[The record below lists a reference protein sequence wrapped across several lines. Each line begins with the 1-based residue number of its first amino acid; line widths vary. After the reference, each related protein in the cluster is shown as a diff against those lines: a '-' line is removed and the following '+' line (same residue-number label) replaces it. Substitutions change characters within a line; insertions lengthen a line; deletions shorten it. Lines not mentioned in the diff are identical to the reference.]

1 MWPTAGTR
9 MPERR
14 KSAFFRAREGKMAAI
29 LFLCFFLLLFLGMP
43 VAFALAIS
51 AWTAVVLGSTYPQLV
66 IVKEMFSGLDSFPL
80 MAVPFFILAAEL
92 MTGGALTHVLL
103 RFASQFVG
111 HLRGG
116 LGYANVMAST
126 MFAGI
131 SGSALADAAG
141 PGSMMIRMMEKG
153 GYDRSYAG
161 ALTASSAVIGP
172 IIPPSIIM
180 ILYALQ
186 DEAVSVGALF
196 MAGILPGL
204 IIGCAM
210 AAANWYVCRKCGYKG
225 REPQPPAAQMV
236 RTTFY
241 AIPALMLLV
250 IIIGGIRT
258 GIFTPT
264 EASVVAVFYALLCG
278 MLIYRT
284 LKIRDLPAIILR
296 AALISTAVLLILG
309 AARAFAWIL
318 IIEGVPQSLAETI
331 AAWNLSPIVFLLAV
345 NLLLLVFGLFMDP
358 LPGVMILVP
367 ILAPI
372 AASLGIDPIHFAIVV
387 IVNLTIGLITPPVGS
402 LLFVVSSVA
411 KLRVTELTSEMPPF
425 LVAHIVVL
433 LLLTFVPAI
442 STWLPRVS
450 GF

>member
-1 MWPTAGTR
+1 MTPILFA
-9 MPERR
+9 
-14 KSAFFRAREGKMAAI
+14 AFFV
-29 LFLCFFLLLFLGMP
+29 LLVVGMP
-43 VAFALAIS
+43 VAFALAIA
-51 AWTAVVLGSTYPQLV
+51 AWIALSLGSSYPQFV
-66 IVKEMFSGLDSFPL
+66 IVKEMFAGLDSFPL

-92 MTGGALTHVLL
+92 MTGGAMTQILL

-116 LGYANVMAST
+116 LGYANLLSST

-141 PGSMMIRMMEKG
+141 PGAMMIRVMEKS
-153 GYDRSYAG
+153 GYDRSYAS
-161 ALTASSAVIGP
+161 ALTASSAVVGP

-180 ILYALQ
+180 ILYAMQ
-186 DEAVSVGALF
+186 DSAVTVGALF

-204 IIGCAM
+204 LITAAM
-210 AAANWYVCRKCGYKG
+210 AATNWHVCRRRGFRG
-225 REPQPPAAQMV
+225 SEPRPPIAEML
-236 RTTFY
+236 RTTLY
-241 AIPALMLLV
+241 ALPALFLIV
-250 IIIGGIRT
+250 IIIGGIRA

-278 MLIYRT
+278 MFVYRS
-284 LKIRDLPAIILR
+284 LRLSSLPQILLSAGVVSAAI
-296 AALISTAVLLILG
+296 LLILAG
-309 AARAFAWIL
+309 ARAFAWIL
-318 IIEGVPQSLAETI
+318 IIEGVPQAIAQTI
-331 AAWNLSPIVFLLAV
+331 IDWDLSPVVFLLAINV
-345 NLLLLVFGLFMDP
+345 LLLVFGLFMDP

-372 AASLGIDPIHFAIVV
+372 AASLSIDPVHFAIVV

-402 LLFVVSSVA
+402 LLFVVSSVVR
-411 KLRVTELTSEMPPF
+411 LSVSDLVREMPPF
-425 LVAHIVVL
+425 LLAHLAVL